1 MRKSVYNKIYSQRIT
16 IEALQGA
23 VDNVEIIMNFPREEE
38 YDEKRFPKNE
48 EC

>member
-1 MRKSVYNKIYSQRIT
+1 MSELVYNKTYSQRIT

-23 VDNVEIIMNFPREEE
+23 VDNVEIIMNFPREE
-38 YDEKRFPKNE
+38 YDEKRSPKNE